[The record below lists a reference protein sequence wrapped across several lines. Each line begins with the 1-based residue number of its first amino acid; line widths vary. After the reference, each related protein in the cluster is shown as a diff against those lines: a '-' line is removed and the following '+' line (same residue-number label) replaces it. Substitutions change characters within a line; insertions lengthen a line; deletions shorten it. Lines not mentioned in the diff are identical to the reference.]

1 MALVFISKS
10 DDPDAYT
17 HSMQALMPDLEVRL
31 WPDVGDPAEI
41 DFALTWKAEPGVLA
55 SFPNLKAISSLGFG
69 VDHLFDDD
77 TLPEGVP
84 LVRLAEE
91 TLTGQ
96 MSEYA
101 ILGILRH
108 HRMLGGYE
116 TAQGEGRW
124 ARELPPDTGA
134 TSVGIL
140 GLGVIGAD
148 CAAKVCGLGFPVRGW
163 SRSPRALPGVECF
176 HGADGLA
183 PMLAASHFLVCL
195 LPLTPQTRGIVNA
208 HTLAALPT
216 GAYVINA
223 ARGGHVVDTDLLA
236 AIESGHI
243 AGAMLDVFNH
253 EPLPRDH
260 PYWAHPKIT
269 VTPHIAG
276 LCVPRLMAPQ
286 IVENIR
292 RVRAGRPLLNLVDR
306 ARGY

>member
-10 DDPDAYT
+10 DDPDEYT
-17 HSMQALMPDLEVRL
+17 RQMQALMPDLEVRV
-31 WPDVGDPAEI
+31 WPDVGDLAEV

-77 TLPEGVP
+77 TLPDGVP
-84 LVRLAEE
+84 LVRLVEE

-108 HRMLGGYE
+108 HRMLAGYE
-116 TAQGEGRW
+116 TAQTAARW
-124 ARELPPDTGA
+124 FRELPPDTAA
-134 TSVGIL
+134 TPVGLL
-140 GLGVIGAD
+140 GLGITGAD
-148 CAAKVCGLGFPVRGW
+148 CAEKVASLGFPIRGW
-163 SRSPRALPGVECF
+163 SRSARTLPGVECF
-176 HGADGLA
+176 HGADGLE
-183 PMLAASHFLVCL
+183 PMLAESRFLVCL
-195 LPLTPQTRGIVNA
+195 LPLTPKTRGIINA
-208 HTLAALPT
+208 RTLAALPR

-223 ARGGHVVDTDLLA
+223 ARGGHVVDDDLLA
-236 AIESGHI
+236 ALESGHL

-260 PYWAHPKIT
+260 PYWSHPNVT

-286 IVENIR
+286 IVENVR
-292 RVRAGRPLLNLVDR
+292 RVREGRPLLNLVDR